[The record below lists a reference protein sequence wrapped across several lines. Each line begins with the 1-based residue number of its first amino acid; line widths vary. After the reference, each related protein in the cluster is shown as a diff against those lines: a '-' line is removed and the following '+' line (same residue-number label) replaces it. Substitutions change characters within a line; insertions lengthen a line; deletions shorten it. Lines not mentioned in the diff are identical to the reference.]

1 MSTTIEKQQQ
11 KSHGCWKIE
20 KCFVEKDTDRC
31 IRRTL
36 STAEK
41 KSIFSWSHKTPKSTI
56 QSHFLKL
63 FRDDIPLWSE
73 CTPYPFFTLKSEKT
87 LGTSITQEAFA
98 LAHFPRQKTG
108 TNLFNHGGFFREKLK
123 AKSICLFKGILSA
136 FIELICVDFEDS
148 YRRYFGVEYQC
159 VSTI

>member
-56 QSHFLKL
+56 QSHFLNFFATIFPCDLNVLLIPFSHWKARRPWGRALRKKL
-63 FRDDIPLWSE
+63 
-73 CTPYPFFTLKSEKT
+73 
-87 LGTSITQEAFA
+87 
-98 LAHFPRQKTG
+98 FPRQKTG